1 MNLNRDEQ
9 ARKMQRAA
17 EYRAARKAGWEP
29 DGEATTPGPAS
40 HYVGDVAAKA
50 EVAVQEA
57 QASGAFDNLEY
68 AGKPLPELTR
78 SLDPDWWVKGL
89 IEREQLTGLA
99 PAPFLLR
106 KEDAELDELLDKQ
119 YSEAR
124 VRETL
129 EEFNAR
135 VIEARRQ
142 LLGGPPVVTKLR
154 DLEQELIRWR
164 ERRAARNAATSP
176 PDQKSPE
183 RRRPWWRRRASCVN
197 NRTARNLSHFEPAV
211 RRVASLTRA
220 DARPRIQS
228 GTDAVA
234 TDNGTIEEYS
244 LRVNNSE

>member
-1 MNLNRDEQ
+1 MNRDSDEQ

-17 EYRAARKAGWEP
+17 EYRAARGAGREP
-29 DGEATTPGPAS
+29 DGEAASPGPAS

-50 EVAVQEA
+50 ESAVQDA

-68 AGKPLPELTR
+68 AGKPLPELAQ

-119 YSEAR
+119 HSEAR

-135 VIEARRQ
+135 IIEARRQ

-154 DLEQELIRWR
+154 DMEQELIRWR
-164 ERRAARNAATSP
+164 ERRAARIAAISQ
-176 PDQKSPE
+176 PDKKIAE
-183 RRRPWWRRRASCVN
+183 RSRPWWRRR
-197 NRTARNLSHFEPAV
+197 
-211 RRVASLTRA
+211 RRA
-220 DARPRIQS
+220 
-228 GTDAVA
+228 
-234 TDNGTIEEYS
+234 
-244 LRVNNSE
+244 